1 VIKKKGLLAVAVFL
15 SAILL
20 LPLFVVLKNDSAE
33 ITKRTLVNT
42 PLLVL
47 KEFRYKE
54 LSAGGG
60 IEVLGGV
67 GYHFKDRDEIFAF
80 KILKKDTNFT
90 STILAKNAL
99 RRGDETLMTGG
110 VKVDRSDGY
119 RLLTQKA
126 RYFQSNQIV
135 KIDTPFRF
143 EGEKFVAFGDS
154 SEIDMKNK
162 KISVNSIR
170 AKLNY

>member
-1 VIKKKGLLAVAVFL
+1 MIKKKGLLAVAVFL

-20 LPLFVVLKNDSAE
+20 LPLFVVLKNDSTE

-80 KILKKDTNFT
+80 KILKKEVNFT

-99 RRGDETLMTGG
+99 RCGDETLMTGG

>member
-1 VIKKKGLLAVAVFL
+1 MIKKRGLLSVAVFL

-20 LPLFVVLKNDSAE
+20 APLFVVLKNDSTE
-33 ITKRTLVNT
+33 LTKRTLVNT

-54 LSAGGG
+54 LSSGGG
-60 IEVLGGV
+60 VEVLGGV
-67 GYHFKDRDEIFAF
+67 GYHFKDRDEISAF
-80 KILKKDTNFT
+80 KILKKDANFT
-90 STILAKNAL
+90 STVLAKNAL

-119 RLLTQKA
+119 RLLTEKA
-126 RYFQSNQIV
+126 RYFQSSQTV
-135 KIDTPFRF
+135 KIDTLFKF
-143 EGEKFVAFGDS
+143 EGEKFVAFGES
-154 SEIDMKNK
+154 SEIDLKNK
-162 KISVNSIR
+162 KIGVNSIR

>member
-1 VIKKKGLLAVAVFL
+1 MIKKKGLLAVAVFL

>member
-1 VIKKKGLLAVAVFL
+1 MIKKKGLLAIAVFL

-20 LPLFVVLKNDSAE
+20 LPLFVVLKNDSTK

-80 KILKKDTNFT
+80 KILKKEANFT

-99 RRGDETLMTGG
+99 RCGDETLMTGG
-110 VKVDRSDGY
+110 VEVDRSDGY

-126 RYFQSNQIV
+126 RYFRSKQIV

-162 KISVNSIR
+162 KIGVNHIR

>member
-1 VIKKKGLLAVAVFL
+1 
-15 SAILL
+15 
-20 LPLFVVLKNDSAE
+20 
-33 ITKRTLVNT
+33 
-42 PLLVL
+42 
-47 KEFRYKE
+47 
-54 LSAGGG
+54 
-60 IEVLGGV
+60 
-67 GYHFKDRDEIFAF
+67 
-80 KILKKDTNFT
+80 
-90 STILAKNAL
+90 
-99 RRGDETLMTGG
+99 MTGG